1 MLLLKHLLV
10 VGEQQSSVYSD
21 WKVILKETDSKAHLP
36 VLSSRQMFLLFTI
49 TSTLHIFFSYLLL
62 SYILFLTGEL

>member
-1 MLLLKHLLV
+1 MLLLKHLLII
-10 VGEQQSSVYSD
+10 GEQQSSAYSD
-21 WKVILKETDSKAHLP
+21 WRDILKETDSKAHLP
-36 VLSSRQMFLLFTI
+36 VLSSGQMFLLFTI

>member
-36 VLSSRQMFLLFTI
+36 V
-49 TSTLHIFFSYLLL
+49 
-62 SYILFLTGEL
+62 